1 MRAEEKEKKTMMDG
15 RERGRPTSNEMYLK
29 FEIPI
34 YFINNYC
41 VLTVTSSNGW
51 LDDLIMRPYC
61 VYRKRKNVKSA
72 IFFFFFFFLLFF

>member
-1 MRAEEKEKKTMMDG
+1 MMDG

-61 VYRKRKNVKSA
+61 VYSCLLYTSPSPRDKRQSRMPSSA
-72 IFFFFFFFLLFF
+72 